1 MYTCSIY
8 GVLPRKYPTTPI
20 DNFKRITNLPVR
32 PTYHLSL
39 RLLFPYSTHIY
50 TWISRIIP
58 AKEIRQIENFAQN
71 LPRHRVHY
79 AGYNHRAAVVRD
91 TFNFPACVR
100 VIIGSEAEKENHA
113 KKGGTWFPGES
124 IVSEYR
130 LEGGALRWYSFFL
143 PSPSNTRV
151 NFVSRREFFRRCV
164 HGAGVRNTRMHV
176 RGSTR
181 ERMHETRA
189 RAASRLLLARKKRPA
204 NSRSVPAA
212 SAFPLYKVNYMADAR

>member
-20 DNFKRITNLPVR
+20 NNFKRVTNLPVR

-39 RLLFPYSTHIY
+39 RLLSLYSTHIY

-130 LEGGALRWYSFFL
+130 QGRRASLVFFFSPLPLEHSCQ
-143 PSPSNTRV
+143 
-151 NFVSRREFFRRCV
+151 FRF
-164 HGAGVRNTRMHV
+164 
-176 RGSTR
+176 
-181 ERMHETRA
+181 
-189 RAASRLLLARKKRPA
+189 AA
-204 NSRSVPAA
+204 
-212 SAFPLYKVNYMADAR
+212 

>member
-20 DNFKRITNLPVR
+20 DNFKRITNLPIR
-32 PTYHLSL
+32 LITYHFVYYPHI
-39 RLLFPYSTHIY
+39 RHIY
-50 TWISRIIP
+50 LGISRIIP

-113 KKGGTWFPGES
+113 KKRGTWFPGES

-130 LEGGALRWYSFFL
+130 QGRRASLVFFFSPLPLEHSCQ
-143 PSPSNTRV
+143 
-151 NFVSRREFFRRCV
+151 FRF
-164 HGAGVRNTRMHV
+164 
-176 RGSTR
+176 
-181 ERMHETRA
+181 
-189 RAASRLLLARKKRPA
+189 AA
-204 NSRSVPAA
+204 
-212 SAFPLYKVNYMADAR
+212 

>member
-20 DNFKRITNLPVR
+20 NNFKRITNLPVR

-39 RLLFPYSTHIY
+39 RLLSPYSTY
-50 TWISRIIP
+50 ISRD
-58 AKEIRQIENFAQN
+58 IRNYPRERNPRNQIENFAQN

-113 KKGGTWFPGES
+113 KKERNL
-124 IVSEYR
+124 VSWREYR
-130 LEGGALRWYSFFL
+130 LRVSSRGGRASLVFFFSPL
-143 PSPSNTRV
+143 PLEHSCQ
-151 NFVSRREFFRRCV
+151 FRF
-164 HGAGVRNTRMHV
+164 
-176 RGSTR
+176 
-181 ERMHETRA
+181 
-189 RAASRLLLARKKRPA
+189 AA
-204 NSRSVPAA
+204 
-212 SAFPLYKVNYMADAR
+212 

>member
-20 DNFKRITNLPVR
+20 DNFKRVTNLPVR

-39 RLLFPYSTHIY
+39 RLLSPYSTYIY
-50 TWISRIIP
+50 LGISRIIP

-113 KKGGTWFPGES
+113 KREELGFLARVSSQS
-124 IVSEYR
+124 IGRE
-130 LEGGALRWYSFFL
+130 GALRWYSFFL